1 MSFFD
6 LVTAGSLNF
15 TRMLYITINERSG
28 VGRLREPTENRICRV
43 QWRPSARPKSAF
55 YGPGGRGVHKK
66 NTHTRLHPTNAEK
79 RKRSQDSYHFT
90 IPYVVASSSDHAR
103 TPGLKQTGASN
114 DRNRRRPNDNL
125 ITHSEGRKKFRPL
138 EGPATGLERH

>member
-1 MSFFD
+1 MREVGLADNANRPKIEFVAS
-6 LVTAGSLNF
+6 
-15 TRMLYITINERSG
+15 SG
-28 VGRLREPTENRICRV
+28 VRRPDRNRLFTGQVEDAST
-43 QWRPSARPKSAF
+43 Q
-55 YGPGGRGVHKK
+55 KK
-66 NTHTRLHPTNAEK
+66 HTRLHPTNAEK
-79 RKRSQDSYHFT
+79 RKRSQDNYHFT